1 MARYLKLEQNHNGTR
16 TFSISPSIFITFRLF
31 LSRQVFSFDFAK
43 WFHSIQFYIS
53 PSFSISPKSAISPSF
68 QFRQV
73 YEGKSLLAKCRKL
86 AKWRNWRNLHNWR
99 NRVLPIKLCVQS
111 SQTFFNIINIIIQM
125 IQAKFK
131 CLPIFDAIIVG
142 QRAIKLF
149 RQYIDELINW
159 HIIATGNLGKRN
171 ARTLAVTT
179 FGDLNKLI

>member
-43 WFHSIQFYIS
+43 WFHSIPFYIS

-86 AKWRNWRNLHNWR
+86 AKWRNWRNLHDWQ
-99 NRVLPIKLCVQS
+99 NRVLPRCSTGIWVRNDQK
-111 SQTFFNIINIIIQM
+111 IINQ
-125 IQAKFK
+125 
-131 CLPIFDAIIVG
+131 
-142 QRAIKLF
+142 
-149 RQYIDELINW
+149 
-159 HIIATGNLGKRN
+159 
-171 ARTLAVTT
+171 
-179 FGDLNKLI
+179 NKLTNWDTPAGIVNWRTYQPYLLRQVLLVLYELLAMTTIHLDHF